1 MELRKFIATTIREYL
16 TENISDEHY
25 RDIAIDFLSSK
36 YGINKNI
43 VYHGTP
49 DITYLKNIDDINTSK
64 NTINAKSKYLF
75 VNNKP
80 SVAINYSKNYNG
92 FTNKSG
98 IAVFKLNG
106 KGYIMKKNDIPIA
119 FKSMDDFELFLDNKR
134 NEGFDYVKIPQDGN
148 NIAIL
153 DINIISLIE
162 IYKIVNV

>member
-1 MELRKFIATTIREYL
+1 MRKFITTTIREYL
-16 TENISDEHY
+16 NENISNENY
-25 RDIAIDFLSSK
+25 RDIAIDYLSSK

-43 VYHGTP
+43 IYHGTP
-49 DITYLKNIDDINTSK
+49 DITYLKNINNINTLQ

-92 FTNKSG
+92 FTEKSG

-106 KGYIMKKNDIPIA
+106 KGYTMKKNDIPIA
-119 FKSMDDFELFLDNKR
+119 FKSMDDFELFLDTKS

-148 NIAIL
+148 NIAVL
-153 DINIISLIE
+153 NINSISLIE
-162 IYKIVNV
+162 IYKIVNA